1 MILITLVVLSP
12 FLTLWWPLALLAT
25 IRLGLLFATD
35 EILIWI
41 FHTQTSCTPC
51 FSTVRPGR
59 WHRTDVHRG
68 TGVCQAETVQ
78 FNSWTY
84 TVSDCGLYWYSSP
97 GSVGGWTSASGAAVP
112 LLSNCLSRL
121 SWLELSLFPHSDTGV
136 SGDRVSEPKSS
147 NSVVSVSENS
157 TGPENS
163 ANEEKHHETGV
174 KKKTPKPVCGSG
186 CTTSS
191 VKLSHHDLPQER
203 EGWSHSGWPREV
215 ERVSL
220 ELDPE
225 TAGQGGL
232 FLVEEEEPLKA
243 QGQMQSRS
251 QCWPPTQESADL
263 QMVTQR
269 LNIQANPW
277 LYVSVRLASD
287 RKCNTAKCK
296 EQNRF

>member
-1 MILITLVVLSP
+1 MILITLIVLSP

-174 KKKTPKPVCGSG
+174 KKPPKTRLWLWLYNIVCETISPWPSTREGGVKSFRLTKGGRAGFSGAGPRDCGSG
-186 CTTSS
+186 RAFLGGGGGTTKSS
-191 VKLSHHDLPQER
+191 GTDAEPFSVLTSN
-203 EGWSHSGWPREV
+203 SGE
-215 ERVSL
+215 
-220 ELDPE
+220 
-225 TAGQGGL
+225 
-232 FLVEEEEPLKA
+232 
-243 QGQMQSRS
+243 
-251 QCWPPTQESADL
+251 CWP
-263 QMVTQR
+263 
-269 LNIQANPW
+269 ANG
-277 LYVSVRLASD
+277 
-287 RKCNTAKCK
+287 NTKT
-296 EQNRF
+296 